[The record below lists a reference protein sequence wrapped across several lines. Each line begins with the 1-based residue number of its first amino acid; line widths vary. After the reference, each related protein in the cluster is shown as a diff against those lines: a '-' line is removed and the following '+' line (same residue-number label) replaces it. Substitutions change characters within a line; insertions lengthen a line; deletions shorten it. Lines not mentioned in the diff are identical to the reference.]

1 MQQPPLDD
9 TTATKR
15 QRLASKA
22 IEGEL
27 PSAEAGD
34 PSFEDTS
41 AAGALVLDVAGSVLE
56 TAVEEVA
63 AVARLRGL
71 PWSHSAG
78 EVCEFLGTI
87 GLKVQPEAVT
97 MLHNAAGEAFIT
109 LERQDQM
116 AEVLKANRQQIG
128 KRYVECFESSAA
140 ERQQVCERNRAT
152 MREDA
157 GYRGVLRLRG
167 LPFSCTVDEILEFF
181 ARPAAL
187 QADNVHLMRRAD
199 GRPSG
204 DAYAVFDTEEA
215 AVACLAFDKQK
226 LGPRWVDLFQ
236 SSKVRARLSSHLAS
250 LPLPIRVLRPTSAP
264 HPPRVSSTR

>member
-1 MQQPPLDD
+1 MDD

-78 EVCEFLGTI
+78 EVCDFLGTI

-140 ERQQVCERNRAT
+140 SAASSASLTPCASRPAGSIVARRKSRSDPASVASLSGVGEMPRWRAT
-152 MREDA
+152 AAR
-157 GYRGVLRLRG
+157 
-167 LPFSCTVDEILEFF
+167 SCCPT
-181 ARPAAL
+181 
-187 QADNVHLMRRAD
+187 RRA
-199 GRPSG
+199 
-204 DAYAVFDTEEA
+204 
-215 AVACLAFDKQK
+215 
-226 LGPRWVDLFQ
+226 VDMG
-236 SSKVRARLSSHLAS
+236 SARMA
-250 LPLPIRVLRPTSAP
+250 RE
-264 HPPRVSSTR
+264 

>member
-87 GLKVQPEAVT
+87 GL
-97 MLHNAAGEAFIT
+97 
-109 LERQDQM
+109 
-116 AEVLKANRQQIG
+116 
-128 KRYVECFESSAA
+128 
-140 ERQQVCERNRAT
+140 
-152 MREDA
+152 
-157 GYRGVLRLRG
+157 
-167 LPFSCTVDEILEFF
+167 
-181 ARPAAL
+181 
-187 QADNVHLMRRAD
+187 
-199 GRPSG
+199 
-204 DAYAVFDTEEA
+204 
-215 AVACLAFDKQK
+215 
-226 LGPRWVDLFQ
+226 
-236 SSKVRARLSSHLAS
+236 
-250 LPLPIRVLRPTSAP
+250 
-264 HPPRVSSTR
+264 

>member
-236 SSKVRARLSSHLAS
+236 SSKVRARLFARRRVISP
-250 LPLPIRVLRPTSAP
+250 PLLL
-264 HPPRVSSTR
+264 STRPGALGDEE